1 MGSLENNLTHMKYR
15 IVDTP
20 MWPCR
25 WHVQAIGCRID
36 NATHLFFR
44 TYEEAL
50 KWIKA
55 RGGSL

>member
-1 MGSLENNLTHMKYR
+1 MKYR